1 MWYIWEEKMTDM
13 YDTIAAIATGMNQGG
28 IGIIRVSG
36 SNAILAVDKMFIPKK
51 KGKEVRQLDSYTAAY
66 GNIINPKDNS
76 IIDEVIVLVMRAPY
90 TYTKED
96 VVEIDCHGGMQV
108 MKNILHVLINLNNL
122 TEVNIDNPEY
132 NDNFEKNT
140 VNYNNIKVRLARPGE
155 FTERAFL
162 NGRIDLSQ
170 AESVMELISAKS
182 EIAAKTA
189 VSHLKGSL
197 KNKIEDIRNELI
209 HNIAFIESAL
219 DDPEHYSLDGF
230 TEQLRQILESK
241 KNEIDNLIKTADNGR
256 MITEGIS
263 TVILGKPNAGK
274 SSILNVLAGKER
286 AIVTDVAGTTRDTL
300 EEFISINGI
309 PLNIID
315 TAGIRETDDLVEKIG
330 VDKSISAMEQADLIL
345 YIIDSSVPVDENDIS
360 IMEKIKN
367 RQVIIL
373 SNKSDLDSVV
383 NEEDIR
389 KYLDHKII
397 EISAKNR
404 SGFEELYEELDRLF
418 FQGRIS
424 YNDEIYITNERH
436 KQALINAVNSI
447 NMAISSI
454 DDGMP
459 EDFYTIDLMSAYEQ
473 LGYIIGQSV
482 DDDLVNTIFKDFC
495 MGK

>member
-13 YDTIAAIATGMNQGG
+13 YDTIAAIATGMSQGG

-36 SNAILAVDKMFIPKK
+36 ANAILAVDKIFVPKNK
-51 KGKEVRQLDSYTAAY
+51 EKEVSKLDSYTAAY
-66 GNIINPKDNS
+66 GNIVNPQDKS

-108 MKNILHVLINLNNL
+108 MKNILHNLINLNNL
-122 TEVNIDNPEY
+122 TEVN
-132 NDNFEKNT
+132 NDNL
-140 VNYNNIKVRLARPGE
+140 KVRLARPGE

-182 EIAAKTA
+182 DIAAKTA

-315 TAGIRETDDLVEKIG
+315 TAGIRETDDIVEKIG

>member
-1 MWYIWEEKMTDM
+1 MTDM

-36 SNAILAVDKMFIPKK
+36 ANAILAVDKIFVPKK
-51 KGKEVRQLDSYTAAY
+51 KGKEVNKLDSYTAAY
-66 GNIINPKDNS
+66 GNIVNPKDNS
-76 IIDEVIVLVMRAPY
+76 IIDEVVVLVMRAPY

-108 MKNILHVLINLNNL
+108 MKNILHNLINLNNL
-122 TEVNIDNPEY
+122 TEVN
-132 NDNFEKNT
+132 NDNL
-140 VNYNNIKVRLARPGE
+140 KVRLARPGE

-197 KNKIEDIRNELI
+197 KNKIEDIRKELI

-230 TEQLRQILESK
+230 TEQLRKILESK
-241 KNEIDNLIKTADNGR
+241 KDEIDSLIKTADNGR

-315 TAGIRETDDLVEKIG
+315 TAGIRETDDIVEKIG

-360 IMEKIKN
+360 IMEKIKD

-373 SNKSDLDSVV
+373 SNKSDLESVI

-482 DDDLVNTIFKDFC
+482 DDDLVNTIFRDFC

>member
-13 YDTIAAIATGMNQGG
+13 YDTIAAIATGMSQGG

-36 SNAILAVDKMFIPKK
+36 ANAILAVDKIFVPKNK
-51 KGKEVRQLDSYTAAY
+51 EKEVSKLDSYTAAY
-66 GNIINPKDNS
+66 GNIVNPQDKS

-108 MKNILHVLINLNNL
+108 MKNILHNLINLNNL
-122 TEVNIDNPEY
+122 TEVN
-132 NDNFEKNT
+132 NDNL
-140 VNYNNIKVRLARPGE
+140 KVRLARPGE

-182 EIAAKTA
+182 GIAAKTA

-315 TAGIRETDDLVEKIG
+315 TAGIRETDDIVEKIG